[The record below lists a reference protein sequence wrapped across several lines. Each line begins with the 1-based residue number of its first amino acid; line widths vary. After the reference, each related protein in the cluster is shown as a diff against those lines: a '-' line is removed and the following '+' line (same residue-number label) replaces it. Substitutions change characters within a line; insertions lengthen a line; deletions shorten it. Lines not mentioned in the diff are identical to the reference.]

1 MRAVAL
7 GTYPRSAAV
16 RRIDATVAAAAP
28 ISSAFPPKTRETNV
42 TDTPSR
48 EAMSFWV
55 IVGVIGKRIANA
67 PETPSAVNL
76 NRMRLDFDPPED
88 APVVG
93 SINASETTCCG
104 LLAEISP
111 FRGR

>member
-1 MRAVAL
+1 MAL
-7 GTYPRSAAV
+7 GTYPKSAAV

-28 ISSAFPPKTRETNV
+28 ISSAFPPNTRETNV

-67 PETPSAVNL
+67 PEAPSAVNL
-76 NRMRLDFDPPED
+76 NRMRLDSTPPTD
-88 APVVG
+88 APMVAE
-93 SINASETTCCG
+93 INASGTTCCG
-104 LLAEISP
+104 LLAETAP
-111 FRGR
+111 FRGQ

>member
-1 MRAVAL
+1 L

-16 RRIDATVAAAAP
+16 RRIDATVVAAAP

-55 IVGVIGKRIANA
+55 IVGVTAA
-67 PETPSAVNL
+67 
-76 NRMRLDFDPPED
+76 
-88 APVVG
+88 
-93 SINASETTCCG
+93 
-104 LLAEISP
+104 
-111 FRGR
+111 RGRQPPSNSSISNV